1 MKWTRNDMPSLDGRV
16 WVVTGANSGLG
27 LESAKALA
35 AKGATVVMACRSPE
49 RAEAAALEVKRES
62 ADAKVELR
70 QLDVSSLES
79 IEAFASEV
87 MAAHPVI
94 DGLMNNAGIMMVPR
108 ALTVDGFESQLGTNH
123 LGHFALSLRLLP
135 ALEKAE
141 SPRIVVIASQAHRQ
155 GRMNF
160 DDLTAEKSYSAS
172 GAYGQ
177 SKLANLL
184 FTYEAARRFKAAGK
198 KTIVVAAHP
207 GFSTTNLFSFSSRG
221 GSRLME
227 WFVGL
232 GSFLSQPAAAGALP
246 QLYAASAPDVE
257 SGAYYGPDGWFEL
270 KGAPIR
276 RDSNSHSKDLTSAKR
291 LWELSE
297 QLTGVRFSEAT

>member
-1 MKWTRNDMPSLDGRV
+1 MPSLDGRV

-27 LESAKALA
+27 LESVKALA
-35 AKGATVVMACRSPE
+35 ARGATVVMACRSPE
-49 RAEAAALEVKRES
+49 RAEAAAQEVKRETP
-62 ADAKVELR
+62 DAKVELR
-70 QLDVSSLES
+70 SLDVSSLAS
-79 IEAFASEV
+79 VEAFAREV
-87 MAAHPVI
+87 SAAYPII

-108 ALTVDGFESQLGTNH
+108 SLTTDGFESQLGTNH

-135 ALEKAE
+135 ALEQAAA
-141 SPRIVVIASQAHRQ
+141 PRLVVVASQAHRQ
-155 GRMNF
+155 GRINF
-160 DDLTAEKSYSAS
+160 DDLTGEKAYSPSA
-172 GAYGQ
+172 AYGQ

-198 KTIVVAAHP
+198 KTVVAAAHP
-207 GFSTTNLFSFSSRG
+207 GFSATNLFSFGARG
-221 GSRLME
+221 GSRVME

-246 QLYAASAPDVE
+246 QLYAACAPDVE

-276 RDSNSHSKDLTSAKR
+276 RDSNARSKDLAVAKR

-297 QLTGVRFSEAT
+297 QLTGVRFGA